1 VKIDKNGHKR
11 KQTEK
16 SKTGTWMLSQPVSS
30 LAAPGSI
37 RASIGSLRDPQLA
50 VDEIELRERT
60 RVRDGEMTTE
70 ARPDSRIRI
79 GTAGWAYADWNGVLY
94 PKPMLRGV
102 DRLTYMTRYFDVIE
116 INSTFYAPAD
126 EAKVQGWLA
135 KTAHAP
141 DFRFAIKLW
150 QRFTHERDSAWTR
163 ADERDARIALEPVH
177 AAGKLGAVLVQ
188 FPWSFKRTEENRMWL
203 GDVVSAFREFPL
215 VIEIRHESW
224 NVPHFYESLAEL
236 GVGFVNI
243 DQPLFK
249 KSIKPSATVT
259 SPIGYVRVH
268 GRNYAEWF
276 RESANVRERYD
287 YLYSPDELAPWV
299 SRVEQI
305 AARAD
310 DVYVLTNNHNLGKAG
325 VNALQL
331 ESMITH
337 RKVVAPPQL
346 FASYP
351 EVLAPFAEP
360 G

>member
-1 VKIDKNGHKR
+1 MQHGEVTTD
-11 KQTEK
+11 
-16 SKTGTWMLSQPVSS
+16 
-30 LAAPGSI
+30 AAPRG
-37 RASIGSLRDPQLA
+37 
-50 VDEIELRERT
+50 
-60 RVRDGEMTTE
+60 
-70 ARPDSRIRI
+70 RIRI

-126 EAKVQGWLA
+126 ESKVEGWLA

-141 DFRFAIKLW
+141 DFRFADQALAALHPRAR
-150 QRFTHERDSAWTR
+150 QRV
-163 ADERDARIALEPVH
+163 DARGRARCARRARAAARRRKARRGSRAIPLVVQAHRGEPH
-177 AAGKLGAVLVQ
+177 LA
-188 FPWSFKRTEENRMWL
+188 RRCRER
-203 GDVVSAFREFPL
+203 FREFPL
-215 VIEIRHESW
+215 VVEIRHESW

-249 KSIKPSATVT
+249 KSIKPSAAVT

-268 GRNYAEWF
+268 GRNYKEWF

-287 YLYSPDELAPWV
+287 YLYSPDELAPWA

-331 ESMITH
+331 KSMITH
-337 RKVVAPPQL
+337 RKTVAPPQL
-346 FASYP
+346 FESYAD
-351 EVLAPFAEP
+351 VLAPFAESGLMP
-360 G
+360 PRSGLAQARQRA

>member
-1 VKIDKNGHKR
+1 
-11 KQTEK
+11 
-16 SKTGTWMLSQPVSS
+16 
-30 LAAPGSI
+30 
-37 RASIGSLRDPQLA
+37 
-50 VDEIELRERT
+50 
-60 RVRDGEMTTE
+60 VRDGEVTTE

-94 PKPMLRGV
+94 PKPMPRGV

-163 ADERDARIALEPVH
+163 GDEQEVRATLEPLH

-188 FPWSFKRTEENRMWL
+188 FPWSFKRSEENRTWL
-203 GDVVSAFREFPL
+203 GDIVSAFGQYPL
-215 VIEIRHESW
+215 VVEIRHESW
-224 NVPHFYESLAEL
+224 NVPHFYESLAER

-259 SPIGYVRVH
+259 SPVGYVRVH
-268 GRNYAEWF
+268 GRNYADWIRKE
-276 RESANVRERYD
+276 ANVRERYD
-287 YLYSPDELAPWV
+287 YLYSAEQLEPWV
-299 SRVEQI
+299 RRTEEI
-305 AARAD
+305 ADQAIET
-310 DVYVLTNNHNLGKAG
+310 YVVTNNHNLGKAG

-331 ESMITH
+331 KSMLAH
-337 RKVVAPPQL
+337 GVVDAPPAL
-346 FASYP
+346 LATYP
-351 EVLAPFAEP
+351 DALAAYAR
-360 G
+360 